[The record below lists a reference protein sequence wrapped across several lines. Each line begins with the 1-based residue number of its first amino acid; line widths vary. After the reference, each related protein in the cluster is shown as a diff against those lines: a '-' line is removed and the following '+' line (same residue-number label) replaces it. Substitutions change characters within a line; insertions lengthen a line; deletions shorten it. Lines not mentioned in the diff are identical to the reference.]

1 VATSPRVCALLR
13 TDQWQ
18 KNTDEQEER
27 RTTREQHIIDI
38 TKAEPTEA
46 MYHRRVSYEYDTSI
60 HPVQEDQQQ

>member
-38 TKAEPTEA
+38 TKAELEN
-46 MYHRRVSYEYDTSI
+46 Y
-60 HPVQEDQQQ
+60 